1 LVFNEESI
9 SWKENRIYPNSNND
23 LIDKII

>member
-9 SWKENRIYPNSNND
+9 SWRENRIYPNSDNE

>member
-9 SWKENRIYPNSNND
+9 SWRENRIYPNSDNE
-23 LIDKII
+23 LINKII

>member
-9 SWKENRIYPNSNND
+9 SWKENRIYPNSDND

>member
-9 SWKENRIYPNSNND
+9 SWRENRIYPNSDNE
-23 LIDKII
+23 LIDKIT

>member
-9 SWKENRIYPNSNND
+9 SWKENRIYPNSDKD